1 MNQDF
6 FNVDGKQLCLGMND
20 KAFLIP
26 TSIPKVCFWNR
37 AESQTDTKTL
47 DSKAVS
53 SGSKTVNPVQCITV
67 QNAKSSQI

>member
-6 FNVDGKQLCLGMND
+6 FNTDGKQLCLEIND
-20 KAFLIP
+20 IAFFIP

-47 DSKAVS
+47 DSKAVP
-53 SGSKTVNPVQCITV
+53 SGSKTVNLVQCIMV
-67 QNAKSSQI
+67 WNAKSSQI